1 MAARVDR
8 GISVKPGRM
17 LPIPRGMGFGLM
29 VVYLVLAA
37 TLVRAL
43 ALKLRLGTPTCAR
56 CGRPFERRT
65 LGEPVCHCKR

>member
-1 MAARVDR
+1 MSIEA
-8 GISVKPGRM
+8 ISVKARRL
-17 LPIPRGMGFGLM
+17 LPIPRGMGFGLTI
-29 VVYLVLAA
+29 VYLVLAA

-65 LGEPVCHCKR
+65 LGEPVCHCER